1 MMKKLRD
8 WFCAKAKDTEG
19 SSTIPFVMYVPFF
32 MILVLSSFEL
42 GLYAL
47 RDVVLDRAV
56 SLTVRNLRLGAWEN
70 PDHDIIRDDICKN
83 AAIIS
88 DCANVLKVELTPVS
102 KDTWGPLPS
111 ESATCVDRSA
121 TVQPVTTISDG
132 TGGDLMFLR
141 ACVKVKPFVPT
152 TGLAL
157 NLTRDKAGDYAL
169 VVTTIF
175 VNEPV

>member
-1 MMKKLRD
+1 MKKLRH

-32 MILVLSSFEL
+32 MVMVLSSFEL
-42 GLYAL
+42 GMYAV

-56 SLTVRNLRLGAWEN
+56 DLTVRSLRLGKWAN
-70 PDHDIIRDDICKN
+70 PTHDILRDEICKN

-88 DCANVLKVELTPVS
+88 DCKNVLKVELVS
-102 KDTWGPLPS
+102 VKQGTWGPLPS
-111 ESATCVDRSA
+111 SGATCVDRSA
-121 TVQPVTTISDG
+121 KVQPVTTVSNG
-132 TGGDLMFLR
+132 AGGELMFLR
-141 ACVKVKPFVPT
+141 ACVKVKPVVPT

-157 NLTRDKAGDYAL
+157 NLSKDKAGDYAL
-169 VVTTIF
+169 IITTIF